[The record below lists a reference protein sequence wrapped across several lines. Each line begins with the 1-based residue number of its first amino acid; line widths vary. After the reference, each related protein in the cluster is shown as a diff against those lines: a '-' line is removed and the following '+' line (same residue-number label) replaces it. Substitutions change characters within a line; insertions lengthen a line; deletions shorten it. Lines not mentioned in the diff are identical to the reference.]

1 MRTWIGEV
9 KLDRLSARLKIF
21 FATVSSTRTARTRSD
36 STGTAIGIVMVGM
49 PITLTDDKFG
59 ARDGKQERAR
69 AIGVVEQFDGITVQD
84 VAIFV
89 TNELGIAVL

>member
-1 MRTWIGEV
+1 VRTWIGEV
-9 KLDRLSARLKIF
+9 KLDRLSARLKILLRYGQQHTNR
-21 FATVSSTRTARTRSD
+21 ANPVRLDRNRNRHRDGRNADHLDRRK
-36 STGTAIGIVMVGM
+36 
-49 PITLTDDKFG
+49 LG